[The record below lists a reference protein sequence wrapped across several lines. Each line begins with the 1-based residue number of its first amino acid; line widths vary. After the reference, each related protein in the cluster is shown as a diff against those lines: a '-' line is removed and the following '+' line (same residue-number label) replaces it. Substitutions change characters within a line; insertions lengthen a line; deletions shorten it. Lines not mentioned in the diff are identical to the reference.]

1 MTVAPKL
8 LQDLNGEITESHPLL
23 EALAKLEHD
32 QWMDWAKNLME
43 KEPAIS
49 QARKDRWMTFM
60 VPYDQLDKPAKD
72 MDRVWAAK
80 AVELV
85 QEHYLTLKEIQ
96 YTVFLERDMLTK
108 VVDVLQEEL
117 KACTNGKCSAEA
129 KLHALEQEFEKL
141 QKIVKDFFAAQL
153 DSNPKLD

>member
-1 MTVAPKL
+1 M
-8 LQDLNGEITESHPLL
+8 IESHPLL

-60 VPYDQLDKPAKD
+60 VPYDQLDEPTKD
-72 MDRVWAAK
+72 MDRLWAAK
-80 AVELV
+80 AVELA
-85 QEHYLTLKEIQ
+85 QEHYVRLMETQ
-96 YTVFLERDMLTK
+96 YAVSLERDMLTK

-117 KACTNGKCSAEA
+117 QTRTDEKCSAEA
-129 KLHALEQEFEKL
+129 KLQALEQRFEQL
-141 QKIVKDFFAAQL
+141 HKIVKDFFAAQL